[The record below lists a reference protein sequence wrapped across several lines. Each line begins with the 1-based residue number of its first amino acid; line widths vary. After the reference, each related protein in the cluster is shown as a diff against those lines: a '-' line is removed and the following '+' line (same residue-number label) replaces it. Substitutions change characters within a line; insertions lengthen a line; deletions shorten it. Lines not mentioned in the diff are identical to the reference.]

1 MVQQPTTRPS
11 DPRPAEPAAQRGTRA
26 GPQCGGLPASGGRG
40 CLRWSAPVTAILFS
54 DAIRRPRSEPERKA
68 PAGLSSDVKGG
79 DGAGPG
85 C

>member
-11 DPRPAEPAAQRGTRA
+11 DPRPAEPAAQWGTRA
-26 GPQCGGLPASGGRG
+26 GPQCGGLSASGGRG

-54 DAIRRPRSEPERKA
+54 DAIRRPHSERKA
-68 PAGLSSDVKGG
+68 LAGLSSDVKGG
-79 DGAGPG
+79 DGVGPG